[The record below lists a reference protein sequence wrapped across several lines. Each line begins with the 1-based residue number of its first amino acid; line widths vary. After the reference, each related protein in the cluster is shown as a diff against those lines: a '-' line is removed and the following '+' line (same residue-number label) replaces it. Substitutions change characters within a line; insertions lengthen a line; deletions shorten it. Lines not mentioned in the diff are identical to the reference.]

1 MSNSSLCTAALLKH
15 SLFRASSRGLDVLQH
30 TGTLG
35 QASQQSAFYCTSGS
49 SLPVSSHSWHVSSP
63 LTPDRQSPLLVQIRQ
78 CTTFHHSSSA
88 AEQQTAFHCRRAG
101 PAWGSHTQS
110 LPMQQWAAFP
120 PMQHA
125 RSYST
130 ADVIKKLRI
139 PSKQVPNPDEACRL
153 AHMHEW
159 KVGAPSK

>member
-1 MSNSSLCTAALLKH
+1 MSISNLCTAALRGH
-15 SLFRASSRGLDVLQH
+15 SLFKASSRGLDVLQH

-35 QASQQSAFYCTSGS
+35 QASHQSAFYCTSGS
-49 SLPVSSHSWHVSSP
+49 SPPVSSHSLHVSSR
-63 LTPDRQSPLLVQIRQ
+63 LTPDRQAPLVVQIREY
-78 CTTFHHSSSA
+78 TAIHHSSSA
-88 AEQQTAFHCRRAG
+88 AEQQTTFHCRRAG

-110 LPMQQWAAFP
+110 LPMQQWAAFQR
-120 PMQHA
+120 MQRA

-130 ADVIKKLRI
+130 ADVIQKLRI

>member
-1 MSNSSLCTAALLKH
+1 MAGSSLCTAALRAH
-15 SLFRASSRGLDVLQH
+15 SLFRASSKGLNILQH

-35 QASQQSAFYCTSGS
+35 QASHQSAFYCDNGS
-49 SLPVSSHSWHVSSP
+49 TLPVSSYSLHISSR
-63 LTPDRQSPLLVQIRQ
+63 LTPDRQAPRVVQIRE
-78 CTTFHHSSSA
+78 CTALHHSSSA
-88 AEQQTAFHCRRAG
+88 AEQQTAFRCRRGG

-110 LPMQQWAAFP
+110 MPMQQWAAFP

-125 RSYST
+125 RNYST
-130 ADVIKKLRI
+130 ADVIQKLRI

-159 KVGAPSK
+159 KVGALSK